1 MGMNDNFKA
10 WILYTIPIF
19 FVWILIYLPV
29 RILTNK
35 SNCFY
40 YALEQR
46 ILNGG
51 KIKMIKSKRHGGHHF
66 YHETKNG
73 ETFEYTIPNLSKV
86 VSPLKLIIYSGVVR
100 KFRKRN

>member
-1 MGMNDNFKA
+1 
-10 WILYTIPIF
+10 
-19 FVWILIYLPV
+19 
-29 RILTNK
+29 
-35 SNCFY
+35 
-40 YALEQR
+40 
-46 ILNGG
+46 
-51 KIKMIKSKRHGGHHF
+51 MIKSKRHGGHHF